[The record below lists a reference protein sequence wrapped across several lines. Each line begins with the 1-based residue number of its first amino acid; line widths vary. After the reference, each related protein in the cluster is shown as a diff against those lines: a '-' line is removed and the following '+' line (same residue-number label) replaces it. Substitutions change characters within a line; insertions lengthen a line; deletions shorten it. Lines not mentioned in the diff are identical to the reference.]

1 MVFDPSKIPNKIT
14 PEYME
19 SKYADRWTRNPTLK
33 NRLISE
39 PSYLK
44 KLSILK
50 ELAPIGLDKNR
61 VDPRTFSGTINIF
74 DGSTRSIDRGK
85 PFTSGILDK
94 DGNTL
99 DKEYYSYEQMSDND
113 LAVLENRKK
122 SFRHIESMK
131 SASNA
136 MEMIFTDYAHAIFG
150 ENVEVVVPSEF
161 DDVHNGADLIVI
173 KKDIHGNVLGIF
185 CIDFFVG
192 INPKTNE
199 KFLKRKLFRQMNQI
213 RNGYLSRINYI
224 QTQSGEQLSS
234 ENLTR
239 FILPISVEN
248 LEILA
253 ERYYKGDLEGD
264 EFSEILRNLALE
276 NINLQIEMQEKIA
289 QTVKKKVFFKRGKRI
304 NLNSKSM
311 IETALKNVRSLLPN
325 KKNSQR
331 NIKDSVSS
339 NMQEILKIYSA
350 NILQTNDDLTKFQAA
365 MKNNKRE
372 S

>member
-199 KFLKRKLFRQMNQI
+199 KFLKRKLLVRQ
-213 RNGYLSRINYI
+213 
-224 QTQSGEQLSS
+224 
-234 ENLTR
+234 
-239 FILPISVEN
+239 
-248 LEILA
+248 
-253 ERYYKGDLEGD
+253 KD
-264 EFSEILRNLALE
+264 ELFP
-276 NINLQIEMQEKIA
+276 Q
-289 QTVKKKVFFKRGKRI
+289 
-304 NLNSKSM
+304 
-311 IETALKNVRSLLPN
+311 
-325 KKNSQR
+325 
-331 NIKDSVSS
+331 
-339 NMQEILKIYSA
+339 
-350 NILQTNDDLTKFQAA
+350 
-365 MKNNKRE
+365 
-372 S
+372 